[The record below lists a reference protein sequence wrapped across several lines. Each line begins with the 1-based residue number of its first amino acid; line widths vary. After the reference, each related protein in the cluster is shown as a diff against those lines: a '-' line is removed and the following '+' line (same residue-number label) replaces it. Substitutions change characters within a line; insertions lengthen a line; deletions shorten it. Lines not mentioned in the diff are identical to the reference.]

1 MLSCHISWPIT
12 FWAAVTNPRSSPGVQ
27 LSSFR
32 VIIIIIIEPTIVLRS
47 TSSLVGVW
55 MLPSRRWCCLCRWQ
69 PLHRNEGW
77 QRTSSRSSCPNCV
90 DRLSLLGRRCCS
102 SLPRVEYVW
111 IMLGLFRNRR
121 QQGKVEDGEIS
132 VSHRITFAQGL
143 TSRRTQSFCHPRTTE
158 GNKLHF
164 ISCIAVW
171 LISYTSLAIENP
183 IYLDIVPLVNRREG
197 FKWLHRTFNGAVIKE

>member
-1 MLSCHISWPIT
+1 MFGCCPAGDGVAFAADSHCTATKDDRERRPVLPVPIVSIDYL
-12 FWAAVTNPRSSPGVQ
+12 FSVAAAVHP
-27 LSSFR
+27 FR
-32 VIIIIIIEPTIVLRS
+32 VLS
-47 TSSLVGVW
+47 TCGSCWGCSAIDG
-55 MLPSRRWCCLCRWQ
+55 
-69 PLHRNEGW
+69 NEEKYK
-77 QRTSSRSSCPNCV
+77 T
-90 DRLSLLGRRCCS
+90 
-102 SLPRVEYVW
+102 
-111 IMLGLFRNRR
+111 
-121 QQGKVEDGEIS
+121 GEIS